1 MASSGFHTHDHVKC
15 VAEALGA
22 LVLLP
27 DRRVE
32 IHRAPQAGI

>member
-1 MASSGFHTHDHVKC
+1 VY
-15 VAEALGA
+15 

-32 IHRAPQAGI
+32 HAEPALLAGELFRGVARSP